1 MLTKM
6 NVGLQPINKTAAWAV
21 ENDIAGEW
29 ELAAVYYLKNNEDI
43 WTTWMPA
50 ANAKKVKDALAA
62 K

>member
-1 MLTKM
+1 MTHI
-6 NVGLQPINKTAAWAV
+6 QRIPIDPDLTAAWAV

-29 ELAAVYYLKNNEDI
+29 ELAAVYYLKNYENI